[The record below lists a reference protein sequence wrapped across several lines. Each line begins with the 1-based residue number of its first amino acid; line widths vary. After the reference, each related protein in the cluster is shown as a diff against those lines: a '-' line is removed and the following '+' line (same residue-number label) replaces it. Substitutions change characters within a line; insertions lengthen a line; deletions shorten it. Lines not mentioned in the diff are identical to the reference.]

1 MGLSISTNT
10 SGKGVYAWW
19 GLTGSILAGLFI
31 FLSSI
36 SSAFDSTRSVANKPI
51 ISLAAV
57 MMLSGLVYVVVM
69 LRLRKTAF
77 NKTLLM
83 WIIAIGFLLRFSMLG
98 STPMLE
104 DDHFRYLWDGGV
116 LANGFNPYTYSP
128 RDMLDKQVQGIP
140 EGLSQLA
147 RDAGPIIERVNHPW
161 LRTIYPPITESA
173 FALAHFMSPWSLASW
188 RLVLAAA
195 DVITLLL
202 LVAILR
208 VLNVSLVGLVIYWW
222 NPLLVKEIYNSGH
235 MDVLIFPFILGALL
249 FVIQRRYV
257 LASAA
262 LGLAVGIK
270 FWPLILLPV
279 VLRPIL
285 RDPRRLLPSFLVFIC
300 LAIVMFLPI
309 CLAGFDSESGFRA
322 YGEHWEMNDALFMLI
337 LWAVQL
343 LIKAFAFDASYAQP
357 LARAAVAGILVAWT
371 LWLIRK
377 DESDP
382 AVISRRFLLV
392 IAALFMLSPTQF
404 PWYYLWMV
412 PFLAITPRNSLIVLT
427 ALLPLYYLRFYF
439 AAKGMV
445 AIHDNGIVWLE
456 FVPVWCLLIW
466 EWYKERT
473 PTDHP
478 KGLSHPI

>member
-1 MGLSISTNT
+1 
-10 SGKGVYAWW
+10 VYAWW
-19 GLTGSILAGLFI
+19 GLAGVILVGLFI
-31 FLSSI
+31 FLSFI
-36 SSAFDSTRSVANKPI
+36 SSAFDSTRSVINKPI
-51 ISLAAV
+51 IPLVTV
-57 MMLSGLVYVVVM
+57 MMLAGLIYVVVV
-69 LRLRKTAF
+69 LRLKNTVF
-77 NKTLLM
+77 NKNLLV
-83 WIIAIGFLLRFSMLG
+83 WIIAIGLLLRFSMLV

-104 DDHFRYLWDGGV
+104 DDYFRYLWDGGV

-128 RDMLDKQVQGIP
+128 RDILDKDVHGMP
-140 EGLSQLA
+140 EDLSQLA
-147 RDAGPIIERVNHPW
+147 RDANPIIQKINHPW

-173 FALAHFMSPWSLASW
+173 FAFAHFMNPWSLASW

-195 DVITLLL
+195 DVITLFL

-208 VLNVSLVGLVIYWW
+208 VLNFSIAGLVIYWW

-235 MDVLIFPFILGALL
+235 MDVILFPFILGAML

-257 LASAA
+257 LASGT
-262 LGLAVGIK
+262 LGLAVGTK
-270 FWPLILLPV
+270 FWPIILLPV

-285 RDPRRLLPSFLVFIC
+285 RDPRRLVPSFLVFIC
-300 LAIVMFLPI
+300 LSIAMLLPV
-309 CLAGFDSESGFRA
+309 CLAGFDSESGFKA
-322 YGEHWEMNDALFMLI
+322 YGKHWEMNDALFMLI

-343 LIKAFAFDASYAQP
+343 LVKAFRFDAGYAQP
-357 LARAAVAGILVAWT
+357 LARAVVAGILVAWT

-412 PFLAITPRNSLIVLT
+412 PFLALTPRTSLIVLT
-427 ALLPLYYLRFYF
+427 ALLPLYYMRFYF

-445 AIHDNGIVWLE
+445 AINDNGIVWLE
-456 FVPVWCLLIW
+456 FVPIWCLLTW

-473 PTDHP
+473 TTDHP
-478 KGLSHPI
+478 KQLTHPI